1 MVECIYLFRLCKFLC
16 GDDSGVN
23 NDLVQQRLFIDSAS
37 ALALVRRTGT
47 GRLKHIQIKQFFL
60 QHLLRKGVFTI
71 HKINT
76 KLNPGDMNTKRLG
89 GERRKFLSKL
99 MGLFVGNEDE
109 ENDDS
114 KIRQVRSAKV
124 ATQKQCI
131 RLIQMAGAAMGV
143 CLQLKG

>member
-1 MVECIYLFRLCKFLC
+1 M
-16 GDDSGVN
+16 DS
-23 NDLVQQRLFIDSAS
+23 SS
-37 ALALVRRTGT
+37 ALPLVKRTGT

-60 QHLLRKGVFTI
+60 QHLLSRGVFTI

-99 MGLFVGNEDE
+99 MSLFVATE
-109 ENDDS
+109 EEESDDNAV
-114 KIRQVRSAKV
+114 RQIRSAKM

-131 RLIQMAGAAMGV
+131 RLI
-143 CLQLKG
+143 

>member
-1 MVECIYLFRLCKFLC
+1 
-16 GDDSGVN
+16 
-23 NDLVQQRLFIDSAS
+23 
-37 ALALVRRTGT
+37 
-47 GRLKHIQIKQFFL
+47 
-60 QHLLRKGVFTI
+60 
-71 HKINT
+71 
-76 KLNPGDMNTKRLG
+76 MNTKRLG

-109 ENDDS
+109 ENDDN

-143 CLQLKG
+143 CLQLKGCF